1 MALLN
6 NNMRS
11 RTRYKPP
18 ARRLCVSRRI
28 VLSAFLLGSLIISAL
43 ANAQAPSP
51 PRGAERRPGD
61 ERPPLPE
68 FEPPERPPLILP
80 PVKPL
85 PEELE
90 RLPFLPRV
98 FVREFRLTGNT
109 VFSDEELREI
119 TAPFENRELTNEE
132 LQELRQ
138 RLTLHYVNRGYI
150 NSGAVLPDQKVV
162 DGVVEIE
169 IIEGKLTRIDVEG
182 NKRFRADYFTDR
194 LALGAGPPLNVKSLE
209 ERLQIM
215 LQSPLIDGI
224 NARLGPGDRPREA
237 ILETQVNE
245 ALPYD
250 LALVLD
256 NKLSPSVGEAR
267 FLVQGSYR
275 NLAGRGDVLTGEI
288 GYAEGL
294 DNFGDD
300 IDILYALPITARD
313 TTFRVRYEQSKSEVI
328 EEPFDDIDIESEAE
342 TFGIEIIHPVFK
354 TANKQFT
361 LGFGLERRS
370 SETFL
375 LGQPFSFSPGVQDG
389 ESDVAVIRLSQDWLS
404 RTRNQVIAARSTVS
418 VGIDAFGSTV
428 NSNAPDSKFVAWL
441 GQFQWARRLNE
452 AGQQINFRADLQLAE
467 DSLLPLEKF
476 SVGGINSVRGYRE
489 NQLVRDAGYA
499 VSLAW
504 RTPIVRNETGQSAV
518 QLVAFVDAGRSENK
532 EGPNP
537 DPSRIKSYG
546 FGFLFDPHPK
556 LHAELYFAK
565 ALDDFDNPSHSL
577 QDDGI
582 HFRLVG
588 RIF

>member
-1 MALLN
+1 MALLT
-6 NNMRS
+6 NMPS
-11 RTRYKPP
+11 RTRYIPP
-18 ARRLCVSRRI
+18 ARRLCVSRH
-28 VLSAFLLGSLIISAL
+28 VALSVFLVGCLIISAL
-43 ANAQAPSP
+43 ANAQV
-51 PRGAERRPGD
+51 RRPGD

-68 FEPPERPPLILP
+68 FEPPERPPLLLP

-85 PEELE
+85 PEEKE
-90 RLPFLPRV
+90 RLPFLQRV

-109 VFSDEELREI
+109 VFSDAELKEI
-119 TAPFENRELTNEE
+119 TTPFENRELANEE
-132 LQELRQ
+132 LQEVRQ

-162 DGVVEIE
+162 DGVIEIQ
-169 IIEGKLTRIDVEG
+169 IIEGELARIDVEG
-182 NKRFRADYFTDR
+182 NKRFRAEYFTDR

-209 ERLQIM
+209 ERLQIL

-224 NARLGPGDRPREA
+224 NARLGPGDRPGEA
-237 ILETQVNE
+237 ILKTEVNE

-256 NKLSPSVGEAR
+256 NEIPPSLGEAR
-267 FLVQGSYR
+267 FLVRGSYR

-288 GYAEGL
+288 AYAEGF
-294 DNFGDD
+294 DNLGDD
-300 IDILYALPITARD
+300 VDILYALPITARD

-328 EEPFDDIDIESEAE
+328 EEPFDALDIESEAE
-342 TFGIEIIHPVFK
+342 TFGVEITHPVFK

-404 RTRNQVIAARSTVS
+404 RSRNQVIAARSTVS

-428 NSNAPDSKFVAWL
+428 NDNAPDSKFVAWL
-441 GQFQWARRLNE
+441 GQFQWARRISD

-476 SVGGINSVRGYRE
+476 AVGGIDSVRGYRE

-504 RTPIVRNETGQSAV
+504 RTPIARNAIGGSTV
-518 QLVAFVDAGRSENK
+518 QLVLFADAGRSENRK
-532 EGPNP
+532 DPNP
-537 DPSRIKSYG
+537 DPTRILSYG
-546 FGFLFDPHPK
+546 VGFLFDPHPK
-556 LHAELYFAK
+556 IHAELYFAK
-565 ALDDFDNPSHSL
+565 ALDDVDNPSHSL

>member
-1 MALLN
+1 MALLIN
-6 NNMRS
+6 VRS

-18 ARRLCVSRRI
+18 ARRRCVSRRT
-28 VLSAFLLGSLIISAL
+28 VLSAFLVGSLIISAL

-68 FEPPERPPLILP
+68 FEPPERPPLLLP

-85 PEELE
+85 PEEQE

-109 VFSDEELREI
+109 VFSDQELREI
-119 TAPFENRELTNEE
+119 TVPFENRELTNAE

-138 RLTLHYVNRGYI
+138 RLTLYYVNRGYI
-150 NSGAVLPDQKVV
+150 NSGAILPDQKVV
-162 DGVVEIE
+162 EGIIE
-169 IIEGKLTRIDVEG
+169 IQILEGKLTRIDVEG

-224 NARLGPGDRPREA
+224 NAQLGPGDRPSEA
-237 ILETQVNE
+237 ILKTQVAE
-245 ALPYD
+245 ALPYQ

-267 FLVQGSYR
+267 FLVRGSYR

-288 GYAEGL
+288 GFAEGL
-294 DNFGDD
+294 DELGDD

-313 TTFRVRYEQSKSEVI
+313 TIFSVRAEQSRSKVI
-328 EEPFDDIDIESEAE
+328 EEPFDDIDIESETE
-342 TFGIEIIHPVFK
+342 TFGVEITHPVFK
-354 TANKQFT
+354 TANKQLT

-404 RTRNQVIAARSTVS
+404 RSRNQVIAARSTVS

-428 NSNAPDSKFVAWL
+428 NDNAPDSKFVAWL
-441 GQFQWARRLNE
+441 GQFQWARRISD

-476 SVGGINSVRGYRE
+476 AVGGIDSVRGYRE

-504 RTPIVRNETGQSAV
+504 RTPIARNAIGGSTV
-518 QLVAFVDAGRSENK
+518 QLVLFADAGRSENRK
-532 EGPNP
+532 DPNP
-537 DPSRIKSYG
+537 DPTRILSYG
-546 FGFLFDPHPK
+546 VGFLFDPHPK
-556 LHAELYFAK
+556 IHAELYFAK
-565 ALDDFDNPSHSL
+565 ALDDVDNPSHSL

>member
-1 MALLN
+1 MALLT
-6 NNMRS
+6 NMPS
-11 RTRYKPP
+11 RTRYIPP
-18 ARRLCVSRRI
+18 ARRICVSRHI
-28 VLSAFLLGSLIISAL
+28 ALSVFLVGSLIISAL
-43 ANAQAPSP
+43 ANAQV
-51 PRGAERRPGD
+51 RRPGD

-68 FEPPERPPLILP
+68 FEPPERPPLLLP

-85 PEELE
+85 PEEQE

-109 VFSDEELREI
+109 VFSDAELKEI
-119 TAPFENRELTNEE
+119 TTPFENRELTNEE
-132 LQELRQ
+132 LQEVRQ

-162 DGVVEIE
+162 DGVIEIQ
-169 IIEGKLTRIDVEG
+169 IIEGELARIDVEG
-182 NKRFRADYFTDR
+182 NKNFRAEYFMDR

-209 ERLQIM
+209 ERLQIL

-224 NARLGPGDRPREA
+224 NARLGPGDRPGEA
-237 ILETQVNE
+237 ILKTEVNE

-256 NKLSPSVGEAR
+256 NELPPSLGEAR
-267 FLVQGSYR
+267 FLVRGSYR

-288 GYAEGL
+288 AYAEGF
-294 DNFGDD
+294 DNLGDD
-300 IDILYALPITARD
+300 VDILYALPITARD
-313 TTFRVRYEQSKSEVI
+313 TTFRVRYEQSKSEVV
-328 EEPFDDIDIESEAE
+328 EEPFDDLDIESEAE
-342 TFGIEIIHPVFK
+342 TFGVEILYPVFK

-361 LGFGLERRS
+361 LGFGVERRS

-428 NSNAPDSKFVAWL
+428 NDNAPDSEFLAWL
-441 GQFQWARRLNE
+441 GQFQWARRLND
-452 AGQQINFRADLQLAE
+452 AGQQLNFRADLQLS
-467 DSLLPLEKF
+467 DDPLLPLEKF
-476 SVGGINSVRGYRE
+476 EVGGINSVRGYRE
-489 NQLVRDAGYA
+489 NQLVRDQGYA
-499 VSLAW
+499 VSLEW

-546 FGFLFDPHPK
+546 FGFLFDPTPK

-588 RIF
+588 RIY